1 MNVYDFDNTIYS
13 GDSTTD
19 FYLFCLKRHKKILL
33 CMPSLFGA
41 FIKYY
46 VFKNGNKTQ
55 FKETMYTFLK
65 YCDTEKDVNDFWE
78 KHLKNIKDFYKK
90 QHSDDDVIISAS
102 PQFLLKPLEKKLK
115 ITIIAS
121 DVDPKSGKYNGVN
134 CYYDEKVRRFY
145 ELYPDAQIDEFY
157 SDHYSDEPLAK
168 ISKNAF
174 IVDEDKILNW
184 NFDVN
189 FTPRT

>member
-33 CMPSLFGA
+33 CMPSLFRA

-46 VFKNGNKTQ
+46 VFKKGNKTQ

-65 YCDTEKDVNDFWE
+65 YCDTEKDVNDFWD

-102 PQFLLKPLEKKLK
+102 PQFLLKPLEKKLN

-168 ISKNAF
+168 ISKKAF

>member
-13 GDSTTD
+13 GDSTAD
-19 FYLFCLKRHKKILL
+19 FYIFCLKRHKKILL
-33 CMPSLFGA
+33 CMPKLLAA
-41 FIKYY
+41 FVKYY
-46 VFKNGNKTQ
+46 VFKSGNKTQ
-55 FKETMYTFLK
+55 FKEKMYSFLR
-65 YCDTEKDVNDFWE
+65 YCDTEKDVRDFWD

-90 QHSDDDVIISAS
+90 QHKNDDVIISAS
-102 PQFLLKPLEKKLK
+102 PQFLLKPIEKVLK
-115 ITIIAS
+115 ITVIAS
-121 DVDPKSGKYNGVN
+121 DVDSKTGKYNGVN

-145 ELYPDAQIDEFY
+145 EVYPEGKIEEFY

-168 ISKNAF
+168 ISEKAF
-174 IVDEDKILNW
+174 IVDGDKILNW

>member
-46 VFKNGNKTQ
+46 VLKKGNKTQ
-55 FKETMYTFLK
+55 FKETMYTFLI
-65 YCDTEKDVNDFWE
+65 YCDTEKDVNDFWD

-102 PQFLLKPLEKKLK
+102 PQFLLKPLEKKLN

-189 FTPRT
+189 FTPRK

>member
-46 VFKNGNKTQ
+46 VFKKGNKTQ

-65 YCDTEKDVNDFWE
+65 YCDTEKDVNDFWD

-102 PQFLLKPLEKKLK
+102 PQFLLKSLEKKLK